1 MLTQLA
7 VGARLSVRIQHLAVI
22 LDRLH
27 REGLLRGLHRQVHT
41 GIIVVRDRLYIAVT
55 VIKLIALAT
64 EVTADIVHDTAAAI
78 LGLLFAVYHR
88 IGAGIG
94 VIVTAKD
101 EVEARLFNRS
111 DNLRRCR
118 NRLCAINRLMGYK
131 NFPDAV
137 SGQVFGNIG
146 KGLRQFRSVVNSN
159 NTNLTI
165 LHLVP
170 AILGTDRQIID
181 RVTNFT
187 VPITIIFVV
196 AHNMDHVHTAE
207 SIAVDRGQ
215 EGAPVPDVV
224 CHIVDGVAGLDSEV
238 VAGLA
243 ILQSTQ
249 RPGQIRSIA
258 GLNIAE
264 DKEVGRLS
272 PCRRH
277 LKALRIRPGLPVTHL
292 IVIGRAGRQPRKGH
306 LIAPQGIAAAAL
318 HKGLKRR
325 GSLHRHGI
333 AEISAGGILHLRHS
347 SGVIDLGEPSYALS
361 IWLRYAIGHD
371 AKGFA
376 PVLRR
381 PLTDDHPLIPR
392 TPAVGLFRIEGI
404 LTRSIKGIGQF
415 TLHICFAQLGKLI
428 IIFIY
433 LIDFCTGNRLSLCIR
448 HS

>member
-1 MLTQLA
+1 MVTQLA
-7 VGARLSVRIQHLAVI
+7 VGARLSVRIQLRAVI

-41 GIIVVRDRLYIAVT
+41 GIIVVRDRFCILIAAME
-55 VIKLIALAT
+55 LIALAT

-101 EVEARLFNRS
+101 EVEARLFNRR

-118 NRLCAINRLMGYK
+118 NRRCAINRLMGYK

-187 VPITIIFVV
+187 VQIAIIFVV

-207 SIAVDRGQ
+207 SLAVDR
-215 EGAPVPDVV
+215 V
-224 CHIVDGVAGLDSEV
+224 
-238 VAGLA
+238 
-243 ILQSTQ
+243 
-249 RPGQIRSIA
+249 
-258 GLNIAE
+258 
-264 DKEVGRLS
+264 
-272 PCRRH
+272 
-277 LKALRIRPGLPVTHL
+277 
-292 IVIGRAGRQPRKGH
+292 
-306 LIAPQGIAAAAL
+306 
-318 HKGLKRR
+318 
-325 GSLHRHGI
+325 
-333 AEISAGGILHLRHS
+333 
-347 SGVIDLGEPSYALS
+347 
-361 IWLRYAIGHD
+361 
-371 AKGFA
+371 
-376 PVLRR
+376 
-381 PLTDDHPLIPR
+381 
-392 TPAVGLFRIEGI
+392 
-404 LTRSIKGIGQF
+404 
-415 TLHICFAQLGKLI
+415 
-428 IIFIY
+428 
-433 LIDFCTGNRLSLCIR
+433 
-448 HS
+448 